1 MMGPATDPRTTQSVL
16 SSVNGGPNSGDQ
28 AAAVSDGGSASGIEF
43 SSREDVERLLAEK
56 MKVKTKNDFKG
67 KSEQMIEY
75 IKKFRICIRWYME
88 LEDGYLAEQGK
99 LRNMLESEEK
109 RHREIESRMRAE
121 IDELDATIRELQ
133 DQNSSLQENLVN
145 EETEKLVAIKSYE
158 NERQTRVAVE
168 NSQDA
173 LSLDLQRVNQEN
185 KRLSDQL
192 KLLQETNRRLQEY
205 NTSLQQYNSNLQN
218 EANKNG

>member
-1 MMGPATDPRTTQSVL
+1 MVGPATDPRTTRSVL

-28 AAAVSDGGSASGIEF
+28 AAAGSDGGSASGIEF

-56 MKVKTKNDFKG
+56 IKVKTKNDFKG

-158 NERQTRVAVE
+158 NERQTRVEVE

>member
-1 MMGPATDPRTTQSVL
+1 MVGPATDPRMTRSVL

-28 AAAVSDGGSASGIEF
+28 AAAGSDGGSASRIEF
-43 SSREDVERLLAEK
+43 SSREDMERLLAEK

-145 EETEKLVAIKSYE
+145 EETEKVVAIKSYE

>member
-1 MMGPATDPRTTQSVL
+1 MVGPATDPRTTRSVL

-28 AAAVSDGGSASGIEF
+28 AAAGSDGGSASGIEF

-205 NTSLQQYNSNLQN
+205 NTSLQQYNSNL
-218 EANKNG
+218 

>member
-1 MMGPATDPRTTQSVL
+1 
-16 SSVNGGPNSGDQ
+16 
-28 AAAVSDGGSASGIEF
+28 
-43 SSREDVERLLAEK
+43 
-56 MKVKTKNDFKG
+56 
-67 KSEQMIEY
+67 MIEN
-75 IKKFRICIRWYME
+75 IKKFRICIRCYME

-99 LRNMLESEEK
+99 LRNILESEEK
-109 RHREIESRMRAE
+109 RHRKIESRMRAE

-145 EETEKLVAIKSYE
+145 EETEKLVAIKSYK

>member
-1 MMGPATDPRTTQSVL
+1 MGKMVGSATNPRTTRPVL

-28 AAAVSDGGSASGIEF
+28 AAAGSDGGSASGIEF

-56 MKVKTKNDFKG
+56 MKGKTKNDF

-109 RHREIESRMRAE
+109 RHREGC
-121 IDELDATIRELQ
+121 
-133 DQNSSLQENLVN
+133 
-145 EETEKLVAIKSYE
+145 Y
-158 NERQTRVAVE
+158 
-168 NSQDA
+168 
-173 LSLDLQRVNQEN
+173 
-185 KRLSDQL
+185 
-192 KLLQETNRRLQEY
+192 
-205 NTSLQQYNSNLQN
+205 
-218 EANKNG
+218 